1 MASYKVEFSERVRK
15 DFRKIPEHD
24 ANRILSKIKT
34 LAEEPQPA
42 HSKKLKGEEL
52 FRIRVGNYRVIY
64 SIEDE
69 KMLVFVVK
77 LGGVPSVVKT
87 LRSFLLL
94 GL

>member
-1 MASYKVEFSERVRK
+1 MASYKIELSKRVRK

-24 ANRILSKIKT
+24 ANRILGKIKA
-34 LAEEPQPA
+34 LAEEPLPA

-77 LGGVPSVVKT
+77 LGHRKDIYKP
-87 LRSFLLL
+87 
-94 GL
+94 